1 MSVKKKMKICK
12 ENNDFELNCYL
23 KILDYFQKDSL
34 DKEKNT
40 EIWKNQ
46 SFIELMKLLEQKKN
60 EDLVTNSIILMLS
73 FFEDL
78 PPDTYNTRGV
88 DIKRISIEERKILI
102 AGLEEEFLPN

>member
-1 MSVKKKMKICK
+1 MKICK
-12 ENNDFELNCYL
+12 ANNDFEMNYYL
-23 KILDYFQKDSL
+23 KIIDYFQKDGIN
-34 DKEKNT
+34 KENT

-46 SFIELMKLLEQKKN
+46 SFIELMKLLEHKKN

-73 FFEDL
+73 LFEDF

-88 DIKRISIEERKILI
+88 DINQISNEERKSLI

>member
-1 MSVKKKMKICK
+1 MKICI

-23 KILDYFQKDSL
+23 KILDYFQKDGL
-34 DKEKNT
+34 DKENT
-40 EIWKNQ
+40 EIWKDQ

-60 EDLVTNSIILMLS
+60 EDLVSNSIILMLS
-73 FFEDL
+73 LFEDL

-88 DIKRISIEERKILI
+88 DINRISIEERKSLI

>member
-46 SFIELMKLLEQKKN
+46 SFIELMQLLDQKKN
-60 EDLVTNSIILMLS
+60 RELVTNALILILS
-73 FFEDL
+73 LFEDI
-78 PPDTYNTRGV
+78 PPDTYNNRGV
-88 DIKRISIEERKILI
+88 NINRISLEERKSLI
-102 AGLEEEFLPN
+102 AGLEDEFLPN